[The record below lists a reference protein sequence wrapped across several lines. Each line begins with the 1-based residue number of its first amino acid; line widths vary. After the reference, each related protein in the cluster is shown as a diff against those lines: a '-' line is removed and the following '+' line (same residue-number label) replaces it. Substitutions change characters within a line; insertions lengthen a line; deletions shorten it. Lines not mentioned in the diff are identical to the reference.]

1 MYTTQYK
8 FFGRMND
15 PDGHA
20 YMKGICGDEMEFYL
34 TVNNNKIDNVT
45 FFTHGCAHTKI
56 CGETAARLVL
66 GKEIE
71 EALGLSPIKIKN
83 EISNLPEDHI
93 HCTILTTIT
102 FLKALAEY
110 LHADDHHD

>member
-1 MYTTQYK
+1 MYTTEYK
-8 FFGRMND
+8 YFGRMND
-15 PDGHA
+15 PDSHA

-34 TVNNNKIDNVT
+34 TFNGNKIDNVT
-45 FFTHGCAHTKI
+45 FYTQGCDHTKI
-56 CGETAARLVL
+56 CGETAARLVT

-71 EALGLSPIKIKN
+71 EALNLSPVKIKN
-83 EISNLPEDHI
+83 EIKDLPGDHL

-110 LHADDHHD
+110 LHNNEHHD